1 MGKPLIL
8 KGFWNVRRLKKYR
21 QKKLK
26 IGRECGK
33 SKKILCKLSG
43 KYKMKAVKTIE
54 KQEYLF
60 EYSCFFLKIVYR
72 FRNNCI
78 IHVGYSYLRNNILD
92 ILALDNRIYEA
103 KKMLTA
109 SSTCSGASI

>member
-33 SKKILCKLSG
+33 SKKK
-43 KYKMKAVKTIE
+43 KNYVNFQK
-54 KQEYLF
+54 
-60 EYSCFFLKIVYR
+60 
-72 FRNNCI
+72 
-78 IHVGYSYLRNNILD
+78 NI
-92 ILALDNRIYEA
+92 
-103 KKMLTA
+103 K
-109 SSTCSGASI
+109 

>member
-33 SKKILCKLSG
+33 
-43 KYKMKAVKTIE
+43 KYYVN
-54 KQEYLF
+54 
-60 EYSCFFLKIVYR
+60 
-72 FRNNCI
+72 FRK
-78 IHVGYSYLRNNILD
+78 NI
-92 ILALDNRIYEA
+92 
-103 KKMLTA
+103 K
-109 SSTCSGASI
+109 

>member
-21 QKKLK
+21 QK
-26 IGRECGK
+26 
-33 SKKILCKLSG
+33 SKNTFSNILAFS
-43 KYKMKAVKTIE
+43 
-54 KQEYLF
+54 
-60 EYSCFFLKIVYR
+60 LKIVYR

-78 IHVGYSYLRNNILD
+78 IHVGCSYLRNNILD
-92 ILALDNRIYEA
+92 ILALDDRIYEA

>member
-1 MGKPLIL
+1 M
-8 KGFWNVRRLKKYR
+8 F
-21 QKKLK
+21 
-26 IGRECGK
+26 
-33 SKKILCKLSG
+33 S
-43 KYKMKAVKTIE
+43 
-54 KQEYLF
+54 
-60 EYSCFFLKIVYR
+60 LKIVYR

-78 IHVGYSYLRNNILD
+78 IRVGYSYLRNNILD

>member
-33 SKKILCKLSG
+33 SKKILCKLSE
-43 KYKMKAVKTIE
+43 KYKMKAMKTTE

-60 EYSCFFLKIVYR
+60 EYSCFFFK
-72 FRNNCI
+72 N
-78 IHVGYSYLRNNILD
+78 
-92 ILALDNRIYEA
+92 
-103 KKMLTA
+103 
-109 SSTCSGASI
+109 STSFSK

>member
-8 KGFWNVRRLKKYR
+8 KEFWNVRRLKKYR

-33 SKKILCKLSG
+33 SKKKILCKLSE
-43 KYKMKAVKTIE
+43 KYKMKAVETTE

-60 EYSCFFLKIVYR
+60 KYSCFFFK
-72 FRNNCI
+72 N
-78 IHVGYSYLRNNILD
+78 
-92 ILALDNRIYEA
+92 
-103 KKMLTA
+103 
-109 SSTCSGASI
+109 SISFSK

>member
-33 SKKILCKLSG
+33 NKK
-43 KYKMKAVKTIE
+43 
-54 KQEYLF
+54 
-60 EYSCFFLKIVYR
+60 
-72 FRNNCI
+72 
-78 IHVGYSYLRNNILD
+78 NI
-92 ILALDNRIYEA
+92 
-103 KKMLTA
+103 M
-109 SSTCSGASI
+109 

>member
-26 IGRECGK
+26 IGRDCGK
-33 SKKILCKLSG
+33 SKKILCKLSE
-43 KYKMKAVKTIE
+43 KYKMKAMKTTE

-60 EYSCFFLKIVYR
+60 EYSCFFFK
-72 FRNNCI
+72 N
-78 IHVGYSYLRNNILD
+78 
-92 ILALDNRIYEA
+92 
-103 KKMLTA
+103 
-109 SSTCSGASI
+109 SISFSK

>member
-33 SKKILCKLSG
+33 NKG
-43 KYKMKAVKTIE
+43 KYKMKAVKTTE

-60 EYSCFFLKIVYR
+60 EYSCFFFK
-72 FRNNCI
+72 N
-78 IHVGYSYLRNNILD
+78 
-92 ILALDNRIYEA
+92 
-103 KKMLTA
+103 
-109 SSTCSGASI
+109 SISFSK

>member
-33 SKKILCKLSG
+33 SKKILCKLSE
-43 KYKMKAVKTIE
+43 KYKMKAVETTE

-60 EYSCFFLKIVYR
+60 KYSCFFFK
-72 FRNNCI
+72 NSI
-78 IHVGYSYLRNNILD
+78 IHVGCSYLRNNILD
-92 ILALDNRIYEA
+92 ILALDDRIYEA

>member
-8 KGFWNVRRLKKYR
+8 KGFWNIRRLKKYR

-33 SKKILCKLSG
+33 NKKILCKLSG
-43 KYKMKAVKTIE
+43 KYKMKAVKTTE

-60 EYSCFFLKIVYR
+60 EYSCFFFK
-72 FRNNCI
+72 N
-78 IHVGYSYLRNNILD
+78 
-92 ILALDNRIYEA
+92 
-103 KKMLTA
+103 
-109 SSTCSGASI
+109 SISLFEITVSFV

>member
-1 MGKPLIL
+1 
-8 KGFWNVRRLKKYR
+8 
-21 QKKLK
+21 
-26 IGRECGK
+26 
-33 SKKILCKLSG
+33 
-43 KYKMKAVKTIE
+43 MKAVKTTE

-78 IHVGYSYLRNNILD
+78 IRVGYSYLRNNILD